1 MKQFIIILLLFAYS
15 QLHAQTLANK
25 FSREHPV
32 KSVNWGGMSTTFV
45 DGFWEMVMPQLRKV
59 FTKKIADSIERYSLF
74 MSQPAFFRIG
84 KNEARDTLKIYKVA
98 EFNNNFGGSF
108 HGVMYLL
115 MVPFNENKQ
124 LWGPADRQNYDF
136 FLVLNKNDVVLEK

>member
-1 MKQFIIILLLFAYS
+1 MKQVIIILLVFTSL
-15 QLHAQTLANK
+15 QLYAQTPANK

-59 FTKKIADSIERYSLF
+59 FTKKLADSIDRYSMF
-74 MSQPAFFRIG
+74 MYQPAFFRLA
-84 KNEARDTLKIYKVA
+84 KNEARDTLKIYQVA
-98 EFNNNFGGSF
+98 EFNNNFGGTF

-115 MVPFNENKQ
+115 LVQYAENKQ
-124 LWGPADRQNYDF
+124 MWGPADRQHDDF
-136 FLVLNKNDVVLEK
+136 FLVLNKKDVELIK